1 MVEVVPTSNS
11 LRDRKSFTS
20 IGTYKKLQQLL
31 KKKKPKRVQKRKV
44 TSKKSE
50 ICQLKCHS
58 PLPDWIVDVDGLGS
72 DEDTAVQR
80 NFRKG
85 ILATDL
91 NFHTNVRINCD

>member
-1 MVEVVPTSNS
+1 MPFPS
-11 LRDRKSFTS
+11 LN
-20 IGTYKKLQQLL
+20 Y
-31 KKKKPKRVQKRKV
+31 QKH
-44 TSKKSE
+44 
-50 ICQLKCHS
+50 CHS

-85 ILATDL
+85 ILATDS

>member
-1 MVEVVPTSNS
+1 MPEN
-11 LRDRKSFTS
+11 
-20 IGTYKKLQQLL
+20 
-31 KKKKPKRVQKRKV
+31 
-44 TSKKSE
+44 E
-50 ICQLKCHS
+50 NNCHS
-58 PLPDWIVDVDGLGS
+58 PLPDWIVDVDGSDS

>member
-1 MVEVVPTSNS
+1 MEIVEIWQNLEKNASQIMIFIIIT
-11 LRDRKSFTS
+11 
-20 IGTYKKLQQLL
+20 
-31 KKKKPKRVQKRKV
+31 
-44 TSKKSE
+44 
-50 ICQLKCHS
+50 
-58 PLPDWIVDVDGLGS
+58 DWIVDVDGLGS

>member
-1 MVEVVPTSNS
+1 MKYSQIWKAS
-11 LRDRKSFTS
+11 KS
-20 IGTYKKLQQLL
+20 QQ
-31 KKKKPKRVQKRKV
+31 VADV
-44 TSKKSE
+44 HV
-50 ICQLKCHS
+50 CHS

>member
-1 MVEVVPTSNS
+1 MNAVNLWSFS
-11 LRDRKSFTS
+11 LNDC
-20 IGTYKKLQQLL
+20 Y
-31 KKKKPKRVQKRKV
+31 
-44 TSKKSE
+44 
-50 ICQLKCHS
+50 CHS

-80 NFRKG
+80 NFQKG

>member
-1 MVEVVPTSNS
+1 MKQTSAEV
-11 LRDRKSFTS
+11 
-20 IGTYKKLQQLL
+20 QQ
-31 KKKKPKRVQKRKV
+31 PRFVN
-44 TSKKSE
+44 
-50 ICQLKCHS
+50 CGGCHS

>member
-1 MVEVVPTSNS
+1 MRTSEIPTVFRMRSNS
-11 LRDRKSFTS
+11 SHLREFQSFDT
-20 IGTYKKLQQLL
+20 
-31 KKKKPKRVQKRKV
+31 
-44 TSKKSE
+44 E
-50 ICQLKCHS
+50 IIFNSLGICHS